1 MCLPRSYL
9 GSSSSVRD
17 LHVFVDSS
25 KKASGAWVCVVNDS
39 ASAFVMSKSRVAPLK
54 ILGRVNEQPTIPLLE
69 LMAASLGVDMAT
81 SISRVFSANGVKV
94 RITFWGDNQAVLYQ
108 IHQEEQHKDKIV
120 ENRTK
125 KIKLFNEASGAKWRY
140 VPADSNPADLLT
152 RRISLEQFQSS
163 NLWKFGP
170 SWLTN
175 PEEWPVWNMEN
186 QKSVAV

>member
-1 MCLPRSYL
+1 MKTIETSLVSFGCQIQRIRRLIIQRI
-9 GSSSSVRD
+9 RR
-17 LHVFVDSS
+17 
-25 KKASGAWVCVVNDS
+25 WIIQ
-39 ASAFVMSKSRVAPLK
+39 R
-54 ILGRVNEQPTIPLLE
+54 IRQPTIPLLE
-69 LMAASLGVDMAT
+69 LMAASLGVDMTT

-152 RRISLEQFQSS
+152 RGISLEQFQPS